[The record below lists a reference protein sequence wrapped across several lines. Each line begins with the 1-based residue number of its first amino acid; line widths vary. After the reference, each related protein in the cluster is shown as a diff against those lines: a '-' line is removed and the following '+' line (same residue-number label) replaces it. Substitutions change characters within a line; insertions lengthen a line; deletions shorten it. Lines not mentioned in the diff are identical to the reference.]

1 MRKFAKEEK
10 TLRQLQ
16 DWERKH
22 LRMHTKV
29 NYNYALTAD
38 DAVRN
43 NRNDEYRKLFVTK
56 EYEFISDTSRHF
68 ALGQYGGTVRD
79 WLHGIYQQIEVFRER
94 HAMRMQLDKMLR
106 DDPLYDNMEQVF
118 YTLAA
123 QMLHLLNFFQYD
135 RIGNDKYRAA
145 MQKHIA
151 KLMQRTEQ
159 LLDCYGAYLSFQGTS
174 AALLDDSPE
183 IERIQIAVESMQ
195 EALEQSRR
203 TAE

>member
-79 WLHGIYQQIEVFRER
+79 WLHGFCHQIEVFRER
-94 HAMRMQLDKMLR
+94 HAMRGRLDRLLR
-106 DDPLYDNMEQVF
+106 EDSLYDSMEQLF
-118 YTLAA
+118 YTFSA
-123 QMLHLLNFFQYD
+123 QMLHLLDFCQYD
-135 RIGNDKYRAA
+135 RIANDEYRTAI
-145 MQKHIA
+145 QKHVD

-174 AALLDDSPE
+174 AALPDDSQE

-195 EALEQSRR
+195 EALEQSRG